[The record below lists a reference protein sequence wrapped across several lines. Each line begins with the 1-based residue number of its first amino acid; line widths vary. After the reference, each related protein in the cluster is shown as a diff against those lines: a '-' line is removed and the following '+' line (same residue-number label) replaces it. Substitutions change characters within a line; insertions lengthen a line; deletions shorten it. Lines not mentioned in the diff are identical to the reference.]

1 MVLLH
6 APLLIDH
13 VLVAGVENIVI
24 CCRQENDLLF
34 NLPIGTSFEPQ
45 NISWSLQVGNPTTG
59 MLFLLRFTHIL
70 FSKSIPNFNAIMPSN
85 RAGPY
90 DHNGTTFNSIPIL
103 EGEIRNLPG
112 FCLPILSGQRRRFRA
127 HIIYRRKGLFNWNTS
142 RLRSWESAQ

>member
-24 CCRQENDLLF
+24 CCKQENDLLF

-112 FCLPILSGQRRRFRA
+112 FVYPFYPGNADDSEPIFYIAGKVFSIGITV
-127 HIIYRRKGLFNWNTS
+127 H
-142 RLRSWESAQ
+142 

>member
-13 VLVAGVENIVI
+13 VLVAGVDNIVI
-24 CCRQENDLLF
+24 CCKQENHLQF

-70 FSKSIPNFNAIMPSN
+70 FSKSIPNFNAIMTPHTPGSS
-85 RAGPY
+85 
-90 DHNGTTFNSIPIL
+90 DHTSAT
-103 EGEIRNLPG
+103 
-112 FCLPILSGQRRRFRA
+112 LS
-127 HIIYRRKGLFNWNTS
+127 S
-142 RLRSWESAQ
+142 